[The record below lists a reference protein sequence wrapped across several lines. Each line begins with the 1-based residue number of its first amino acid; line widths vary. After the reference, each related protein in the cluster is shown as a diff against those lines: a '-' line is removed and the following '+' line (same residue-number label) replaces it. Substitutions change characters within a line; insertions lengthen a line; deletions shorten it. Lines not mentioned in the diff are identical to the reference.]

1 MKKNDL
7 MGYLAYAMMLAIAL
21 CVALLIVRPI
31 FDNQSY
37 LAAAPMNGFGY
48 VVLAILAGILFN
60 SLLLEFGH
68 LIGAH
73 LGKFKIYKWNCLG
86 FSVKT
91 DKDGKKKAG
100 FSDFA
105 GLTGETDIYPTDVKK
120 SNPRHFIYL
129 PLFFFLLEA
138 VLCVV
143 LIVFAKRKASVD
155 GELVYVW
162 MELFLDL
169 VLCIGGMIFLYDI
182 FPTQVDGLNDGYLL
196 NILVNDTNK
205 EAYNQMLL
213 TQYQLAMGQPVGA
226 SPVYD
231 KVTDFTAQVNDV
243 TIYLKLAAKDY
254 KGALEI
260 VEKTIAC
267 KSTVSSNVY
276 QDAVAEKTGLLFFTG
291 DFEEAKKFFIA
302 LPLDSKKHIAA
313 LGNITCVRAYVLAS
327 GLVEESLTET
337 QAALEKAQGTL
348 KKLPADKA
356 KVEKEILGAAVDMVL
371 AKHADWDLLSY
382 GYGTTVKEPQKDQT
396 TKDSK

>member
-21 CVALLIVRPI
+21 CVALLIVRPV
-31 FDNQSY
+31 FNDQGYVN
-37 LAAAPMNGFGY
+37 AAPMNGFGY
-48 VVLAILAGILFN
+48 VVIAILSGILFN
-60 SLLLEFGH
+60 SLLLEIGH
-68 LIGAH
+68 LIGAK
-73 LGKFKIYKWNCLG
+73 LGKFKIYKWDCLG
-86 FSVKT
+86 FAVKT
-91 DKDGKKKAG
+91 DKDGKKKVG
-100 FSDFA
+100 FADFG

-120 SNPRHFIYL
+120 SNPRHVIYF
-129 PLFFFLLEA
+129 PLFLFLLEV
-138 VLCVV
+138 VLCVA
-143 LIVFAKRKASVD
+143 LIVFAKYKEGQ
-155 GELVYVW
+155 GELVFVW
-162 MELFLDL
+162 MRLFVDL
-169 VLCIGGMIFLYDI
+169 VLCVGGMIFLYDI

-196 NILVNDTNK
+196 NILVNETNK

-213 TQYQLAMGQPVGA
+213 TQYQLFVGQPVGA

-254 KGALEI
+254 KGALDI

-267 KSTVSSNVY
+267 KSTVSTNVY

-291 DFEEAKKFFIA
+291 SFDEAKKFFID

-337 QAALEKAQGTL
+337 QVALEKASGAL
-348 KKLPADKA
+348 RKLPADKV
-356 KVEKEILGAAVDMVL
+356 KVEKSILGQAVDLVL

-382 GYGTTVKEPQKDQT
+382 GYGTPSPEEKKDEAPKDVK
-396 TKDSK
+396 